1 VRENY
6 GALSVRLDA
15 QDMAA
20 LDRAF
25 APPARKKPL
34 EST

>member
-1 VRENY
+1 VRENH
-6 GALSVRLDA
+6 GALSLQLDDKDLA
-15 QDMAA
+15 V